1 VSYDVTREVLLS
13 SVLLLVT
20 QSGGKGAAKKTPV
33 KVCIA
38 RHLDPPLGVCDCVF
52 CAVCATLLTL
62 AVGSVTPLEEA
73 YNWDHGTVR
82 EDSVPGTEG
91 TVQHCKVCPSALMCS
106 SASLSLQ

>member
-38 RHLDPPLGVCDCVF
+38 RHLDPPLGVCVCVCF
-52 CAVCATLLTL
+52 VLCALH
-62 AVGSVTPLEEA
+62 
-73 YNWDHGTVR
+73 Y
-82 EDSVPGTEG
+82 
-91 TVQHCKVCPSALMCS
+91 
-106 SASLSLQ
+106 